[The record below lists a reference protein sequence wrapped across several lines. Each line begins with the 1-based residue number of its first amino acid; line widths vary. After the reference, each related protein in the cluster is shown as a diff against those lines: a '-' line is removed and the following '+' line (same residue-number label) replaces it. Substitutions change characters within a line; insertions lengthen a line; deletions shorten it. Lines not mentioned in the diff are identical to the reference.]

1 MKMKIENVSVMT
13 NKEIFSALAYARPAC
28 VVALAA
34 QIGVSEAQG
43 TSRRV
48 RVMLPLRESVSGGSF
63 YLGEV
68 LAVEAVAEVHGREG
82 YMLRLGDDRATAL
95 AAAAVMAV
103 AENDPVL
110 RDEIVAALTIE
121 CALLDRARARVRAAT
136 RATKVRFEGGEV
148 ESYDAADFTTD
159 R

>member
-13 NKEIFSALAYARPAC
+13 NKEMFSALAYARPAC

-63 YLGEV
+63 NLGEV

-103 AENDPVL
+103 AEDDPVL

-121 CALLDRARARVRAAT
+121 CALLDRARASVRAAT

-148 ESYDAADFTTD
+148 ESYAAADFTTD